1 MCSVLKPRSV
11 RQPHTNEPSNSRTDT
26 DRILALAARVV
37 QARVVIRVLLGTL
50 AFLHNKT
57 IAHRDLKPENLLLA
71 DKSDDTT
78 IKIADFGFCIKTN
91 GRSLK
96 QVTLWI
102 ELQLNCNSLRGSK
115 SSLY

>member
-1 MCSVLKPRSV
+1 MLCPVWTTIVKFTVVLKPQSIRC
-11 RQPHTNEPSNSRTDT
+11 QPHTNESSNSRTDT
-26 DRILALAARVV
+26 DGTLALAARVV

-96 QVTLWI
+96 QVTM
-102 ELQLNCNSLRGSK
+102 N
-115 SSLY
+115 